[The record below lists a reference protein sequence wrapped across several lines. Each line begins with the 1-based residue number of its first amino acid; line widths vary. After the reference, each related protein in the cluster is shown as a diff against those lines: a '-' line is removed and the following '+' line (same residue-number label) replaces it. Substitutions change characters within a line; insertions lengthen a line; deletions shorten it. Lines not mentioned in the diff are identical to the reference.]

1 MATYQQSYP
10 NSCGASCLLCAA
22 FELGVPV
29 IPQNP
34 AYLLL
39 AAAATPL
46 ALTQACETQLYQV
59 TSNNPGNINPAGW
72 GYSMPSDIVACA
84 RFLGLKAWAVAY
96 GTWSVTGLKIG
107 YSDELNALRALNAL
121 HEPGGSK
128 SFYKPL
134 GHQRELK
141 ILLGRG
147 RHNFG
152 GLHYVMVRP
161 DGTVM
166 EPGAGANYPDI
177 AQAKTAVSM
186 HGTGLSVFLQA

>member
-1 MATYQQSYP
+1 METHQQSYP

-22 FELGVPV
+22 IELGVTQ

-34 AYLLL
+34 AYILL
-39 AAAATPL
+39 AAGATPL
-46 ALTQACETQLYQV
+46 TNSQACETQLYQV

-72 GYSMPSDIVACA
+72 GYSMPSNIVACA
-84 RFLGLKAWAVAY
+84 RMLGLQAWAVAY
-96 GTWSVTGLKIG
+96 QTWTVRGLKIG
-107 YSDELNALRALNAL
+107 YNDELRALRAMNAL
-121 HEPGGSK
+121 IELGGNR
-128 SFYKPL
+128 SFL
-134 GHQRELK
+134 GLVGHQRELK

-161 DGTVM
+161 NGTTM
-166 EPGAGANYPDI
+166 EPGNGVDYPNI

-186 HGTGLSVFLQA
+186 HGTGFSVFLQV